1 MEYYSELKKPNDFRY
16 KVIINIK
23 ECLLL
28 QLNQEKLELIRQSK
42 KDIIAEITNQ
52 IKELNKLINE
62 LDLILTDEEI
72 KKEIEKETQP
82 INTKT
87 TQTKKQ
93 TTQKQPTQPTKIT
106 SQEKIDIL
114 EYTLNKIEQKLQE
127 LKQ

>member
-1 MEYYSELKKPNDFRY
+1 LEYYSELKKPNDFRY